1 MSWTKHGYGSLGAL
15 ELSCIILAF
24 IVIAIGFMA
33 LTSEKKGLIVLF
45 IILSFLSALFVIG
58 VAIFCLIAT
67 KTRYWKDYLGCTG
80 NYKGLLSVW
89 NSVDTYL
96 QVVDQ
101 YFCGKNCPCFF
112 GPTLT
117 KLYTANSTTA
127 PYYHIWEKQE
137 FNDDNIKRKNIDYCI
152 DSIDP
157 NSKDAKSEKEELYKK
172 LKEKYLIRNAYFNH
186 TFKVDWFHTYYK
198 HIEEHFKC
206 TGFCSI
212 TYFNDET
219 NTNQKIVKYLF
230 SDMTKEIPEHFGCIG
245 AIMDWLR
252 KTLIAFAIIGLF
264 LFLTLITLFVVGLLL
279 LGGGKEEEE
288 EEEGEGSEISSETIK
303 PEEDEK
309 EDKEIKEEDGK
320 KEEIKEGGKKEE
332 IKEGDKKEEI
342 KVGGIKEDEKE
353 IEDIKKSEMPNT
365 SFIPTDEQLNE
376 KDKDIIFCP
385 SLLKP

>member
-172 LKEKYLIRNAYFNH
+172 LKEKYLSRNAYFNH
-186 TFKVDWFHTYYK
+186 TFNVEKFHKYYK
-198 HIEEHFKC
+198 KIEKRFKC

-230 SDMTKEIPEHFGCIG
+230 SDMSKEIPEHFGCIG
-245 AIMDWLR
+245 AIMDWFR
-252 KTLIAFAIIGLF
+252 KTLIAYGIICCLLFLVLLILFIIG
-264 LFLTLITLFVVGLLL
+264 ILLL
-279 LGGGKEEEE
+279 LVIDEEEKEKSVEEKEEEIESKKSDE
-288 EEEGEGSEISSETIK
+288 EEK
-303 PEEDEK
+303 VEEE
-309 EDKEIKEEDGK
+309 K
-320 KEEIKEGGKKEE
+320 KEEIKEEEEKKEE
-332 IKEGDKKEEI
+332 SKESEFNFSQNSFKPTDDQINEN
-342 KVGGIKEDEKE
+342 
-353 IEDIKKSEMPNT
+353 DIKFN
-365 SFIPTDEQLNE
+365 
-376 KDKDIIFCP
+376 P
-385 SLLKP
+385 SILRP

>member
-45 IILSFLSALFVIG
+45 IILSFFSALFVIG

-112 GPTLT
+112 GPKLT

-137 FNDDNIKRKNIDYCI
+137 FNDDNIKRKNIDNCI
-152 DSIDP
+152 DSIDT

-172 LKEKYLIRNAYFNH
+172 LKEKYLTRNAYFNH

-279 LGGGKEEEE
+279 LGGGKVE
-288 EEEGEGSEISSETIK
+288 EEEGEVGEEREGEGEEEEEK
-303 PEEDEK
+303 KDEEKKDEDEEHK
-309 EDKEIKEEDGK
+309 DSKSGTISISDDKDGP
-320 KEEIKEGGKKEE
+320 
-332 IKEGDKKEEI
+332 
-342 KVGGIKEDEKE
+342 EKE
-353 IEDIKKSEMPNT
+353 NIQKSNLPNT
-365 SFIPTDEQLNE
+365 SFIATDEQLNE